1 MGDLCVL
8 TTNTAAR
15 AEMNT
20 GNQTFQQTVTRVDG
34 GVVTTTRTTQ
44 RVVQVSESSSGFDTG
59 GHVVKRTVVTRTIK
73 QNADGTEEVIED
85 LVTDDG
91 SGGAQDKQPRKGLF
105 SFLGGK
111 NKDKD
116 KTIQEPTRP
125 SKPTSDKEFR
135 QESLKWHNHYRAI
148 HGVPA
153 LKHSDELCRYA
164 QEWADTLAKRDA
176 FSHRPNNKYGENIY
190 MAWSSDPT
198 KEVTGREAVDSWYSE
213 IKQHQFGGEPR
224 SLGSGHFTQVIW
236 KGSTELGTARAR
248 TATGKLLVV
257 ANYNPAGNMIGSF
270 AQNVPPPKK

>member
-1 MGDLCVL
+1 MGQCCGKE
-8 TTNTAAR
+8 APR
-15 AEMNT
+15 GGQMNS

-34 GVVTTTRTTQ
+34 GVVTTRTTTQ
-44 RVVQVSESSSGFDTG
+44 RVVQVSESSSGLETG

-73 QNADGTEEVIED
+73 RNADGTEEVVED
-85 LVTDDG
+85 LVTDD
-91 SGGAQDKQPRKGLF
+91 GAQDKQPRKGLF

-111 NKDKD
+111 KDKD
-116 KTIQEPTRP
+116 KAIQEPTRP

-153 LKHSDELCRYA
+153 LKHSEELCRYA

-213 IKQHQFGGEPR
+213 IQQHQFGGEPR
-224 SLGSGHFTQVIW
+224 SLGSGHFTQVVW